1 MGGGGKTGSRELE
14 AGSWG
19 DCLGSGLDGILI
31 KMKSLYAC
39 AAFLVLLFACSLPA
53 VGQDKGPWR
62 AASSEAKQ
70 ITGDIAI
77 ADARLTI
84 NFSAFTLAQI
94 RSLTPD
100 EASAA
105 FDADR
110 SVPGGGN
117 LYRLDVP
124 ADRKFQHHNTLCGSD
139 ETQWMATWA
148 SGSELHVAFFSGAA
162 MPKLTLDALRNSS
175 VLCGSFS
182 YVR

>member
-1 MGGGGKTGSRELE
+1 MAAVYPSIQHRR
-14 AGSWG
+14 S
-19 DCLGSGLDGILI
+19 
-31 KMKSLYAC
+31 SLFWEKASLKLPRFPRYLYRFLFGV
-39 AAFLVLLFACSLPA
+39 AALVLPLACSLTA
-53 VGQDKGPWR
+53 AAQDKGPWR

-77 ADARLTI
+77 VDTRLTI
-84 NFSAFTLAQI
+84 NFSGFTIAPI
-94 RSLTPD
+94 RALNAA

-117 LYRLDVP
+117 LYRLEIP
-124 ADRKFQHHNTLCGSD
+124 ADKKFQHHNTLCGSD

-148 SGSELHVAFFSGAA
+148 SGSELHVAFFSGAE
-162 MPKLTLDALRNSS
+162 MPKLTLDALTNSS
-175 VLCGSFS
+175 SLCGSFA